1 MTGVQKILARAA
13 KKPTLFVGEEL
24 ILPETAPGISSDDP
38 ACGAYGSLFL
48 HGGKIRVPRGIFI
61 DLCGAL
67 RDDVTS
73 AAVAEYLVSLCRPYL
88 AVRSAPLVAPEFGG
102 DSLTYLT
109 IEDRLETAK
118 RLIDE
123 HLGFAPL
130 FECDFVAAQYAE
142 EKGLPRLAPLF
153 NDSPDDFEA
162 IVRADLAAI

>member
-13 KKPTLFVGEEL
+13 KKPTLFVGEDL
-24 ILPETAPGISSDDP
+24 ILPETAPGISYDDP

-48 HGGKIRVPRGIFI
+48 PRGKIRVPRGIFI

-73 AAVAEYLVSLCRPYL
+73 DAVAEYLVSLCRPYL

-109 IEDRLETAK
+109 IDDRLATAK
-118 RLIDE
+118 KLIDM
-123 HLGFAPL
+123 HLGF
-130 FECDFVAAQYAE
+130 
-142 EKGLPRLAPLF
+142 APLF